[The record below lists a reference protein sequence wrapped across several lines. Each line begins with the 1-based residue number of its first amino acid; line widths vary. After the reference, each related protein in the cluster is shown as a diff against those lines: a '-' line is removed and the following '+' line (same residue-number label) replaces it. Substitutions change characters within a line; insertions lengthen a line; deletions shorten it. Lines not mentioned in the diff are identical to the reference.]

1 MFGRVLNTLLPS
13 NQVQVIKLL
22 VEIPENFRVF
32 QQLGSFISWQYRPSN
47 TITNPIINIV
57 AW

>member
-22 VEIPENFRVF
+22 VESPENFRVF
-32 QQLGSFISWQYRPSN
+32 RQLGSFISWQYRPSN
-47 TITNPIINIV
+47 TITNPIINIL